1 MTIQKFLIF
10 LPYYII
16 NDFFRDSI
24 LICGIDANLDA
35 DADAVNIFER
45 YRRK

>member
-1 MTIQKFLIF
+1 MIF
-10 LPYYII
+10 L
-16 NDFFRDSI
+16 NNI

-35 DADAVNIFER
+35 DVDADAVNIFES